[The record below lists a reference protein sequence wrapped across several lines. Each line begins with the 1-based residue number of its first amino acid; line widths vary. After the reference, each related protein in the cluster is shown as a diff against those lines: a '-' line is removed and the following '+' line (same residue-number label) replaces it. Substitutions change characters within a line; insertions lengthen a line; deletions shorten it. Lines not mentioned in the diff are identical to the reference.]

1 MLMKSLF
8 AKPFSLLAAAIFM
21 FSACQSA
28 APKPAE
34 PTATTPS
41 STTTSTAAAA
51 PVAAPAPEPTPAAL
65 TKYVVLNLPYK
76 LEAGLMEGDL
86 DQLDWGVGS
95 QYLIKTPDN
104 LYAILE
110 CKSIDDALI
119 EFELK
124 GIDKNGAFVGKP
136 YPITYFQAMA
146 DAAGLMVNTAEIN
159 IDGNNITIKEESSYD
174 GKKESGSSTTL
185 KITAQGI
192 AK

>member
-1 MLMKSLF
+1 MKSFFL
-8 AKPFSLLAAAIFM
+8 KSFSFLAATAFI

-28 APKPAE
+28 APTPAANA
-34 PTATTPS
+34 TATTPS
-41 STTTSTAAAA
+41 STTTATNTPAAA
-51 PVAAPAPEPTPAAL
+51 PTPQPTPAAL

-124 GIDKNGAFVGKP
+124 GIDSNGAFVGKP
-136 YPITYFQAMA
+136 YPVTYLQAMA
-146 DAAGLMVNTAEIN
+146 DASGVMVNTAEIN
-159 IDGNNITIKEESSYD
+159 IEGNNITIKEESTYD
-174 GKKESGSSTTL
+174 GKKESSSTTTL
-185 KITAQGI
+185 RITAQGVV
-192 AK
+192 K